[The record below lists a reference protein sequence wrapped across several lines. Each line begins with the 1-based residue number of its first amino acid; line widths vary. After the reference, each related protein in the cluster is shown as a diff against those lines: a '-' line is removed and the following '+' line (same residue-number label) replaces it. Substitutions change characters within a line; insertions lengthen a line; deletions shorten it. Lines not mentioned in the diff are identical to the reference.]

1 MEVIS
6 EMKAS
11 AKKQIVS
18 AIFIA
23 SLVLMA
29 YSVSAVSGAD
39 SPIAGVKPGQ
49 KLQWSVMA
57 SSGVTATWYSE
68 SFMSRGNY
76 SVPVGST
83 ISLTLTSVVGTA
95 FRGNISIGSLVL
107 TNMSMSEISFNL
119 LLGWYPFFEP
129 GLVCPIN
136 WDVQKQNA
144 TSNGFTV
151 AESGTGP
158 VHTITFTHLNGTVGT
173 KLTYDEATGVLETGY
188 GSFGQFLIEVVLM
201 PWTSSEVTVAIAIA
215 IVAIAV
221 VTVAGWYGS
230 IRDRRTSRHS

>member
-6 EMKAS
+6 EMETS
-11 AKKQIVS
+11 TKKQIVS

-29 YSVSAVSGAD
+29 YSVSAVSAAD

-49 KLQWSVMA
+49 KAQWSVTA

-68 SFMSRGNY
+68 TFTSRGNY
-76 SVPVGST
+76 SLPVGST
-83 ISLTLTSVVGTA
+83 IALTLTSVVGGN
-95 FRGNISIGSLVL
+95 FRGDISIGSLAL
-107 TNMSMSEISFNL
+107 TNVSMSEISFNL
-119 LLGWYPFFEP
+119 LLGWYPFQS

-151 AESGTGP
+151 EEAKSSGMD
-158 VHTITFTHLNGTVGT
+158 VITFTHLNGKVGT
-173 KLTYDEATGVLETGY
+173 KLTYDEATGLLMSGY
-188 GSFGQFLIEVVLM
+188 GSFGQFSVEVVLM
-201 PWTSSEVTVAIAIA
+201 RWTSGEITVAL
-215 IVAIAV
+215 AIAV
-221 VTVAGWYGS
+221 ATIAVVLVGGLYS
-230 IRDRRTSRHS
+230 SVRDRRSVRHK